1 VNDAENKIKNELQ
14 KIKQSFR
21 MTMNGAASQSMRD
34 KGLNYSINWGIPLPA
49 LKQMAAN
56 YGKNSRLA
64 IELWKENIREC
75 KILATLIMPPSY
87 MDADIIELW
96 VSQIPNQEIAEII
109 AFNLFQYVEDAKD
122 FAFKWIATSNEIKQ
136 VCGYHTLSR
145 IFMRQITLNVREL
158 NELIDQAQ
166 TALADN
172 NIAVRHAAVNMLT
185 RLSAADENYKKILK
199 SAFKSFDL
207 DVF

>member
-21 MTMNGAASQSMRD
+21 MMMNGAASQSMRN

-172 NIAVRHAAVNMLT
+172 NIAVRHAAVNTLT